1 MAKIHLYA
9 ARLGI
14 CEIVRHGKNKDKSI
28 FVQSDWDAPGVA
40 RAFGWDMVEVQKTV
54 ENEDGDMVKAG
65 VECEHRHT
73 DGTIDCP
80 DCGLKASDFIQAACL
95 WIEDNDGKSVEDPG
109 YFTK

>member
-9 ARLGI
+9 ARLGV

-40 RAFGWDMVEVQKTV
+40 RAFGWDMVEVQA
-54 ENEDGDMVKAG
+54 EGG
-65 VECEHRHT
+65 ECEHRHT